1 MKKISGKCVN
11 KARFIL
17 YEFTIPTYWLSKD
30 KFLILN
36 KDMKKNRVT
45 FTETKSNPEIPE

>member
-11 KARFIL
+11 KAKFIL
-17 YEFTIPTYWLSKD
+17 FEFTILTYWLSKD

-36 KDMKKNRVT
+36 KDMKKNSYYRNQV
-45 FTETKSNPEIPE
+45 KSRNP